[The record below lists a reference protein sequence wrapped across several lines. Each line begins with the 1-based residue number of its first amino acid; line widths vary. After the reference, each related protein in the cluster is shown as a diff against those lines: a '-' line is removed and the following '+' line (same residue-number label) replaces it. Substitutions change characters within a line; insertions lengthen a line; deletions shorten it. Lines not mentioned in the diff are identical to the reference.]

1 MKRGSKRWEHV
12 RVERGIYQQS
22 NGKYAVCVMIEGK
35 PRLRTVSSSLASK
48 DVEVEESLENEDARG
63 TFDRILGKPPHLH
76 GRRRQPALDRDRRG
90 RASGGRQWRRSFGL
104 KPHSLEFRR

>member
-48 DVEVEESLENEDARG
+48 DVEVEESLENEDAR
-63 TFDRILGKPPHLH
+63 TRLHAARERFDRILGKAPQAFTGH
-76 GRRRQPALDRDRRG
+76 GENSIVIEEVALRVAGNGDG
-90 RASGGRQWRRSFGL
+90 ASA
-104 KPHSLEFRR
+104 

>member
-22 NGKYAVCVMIEGK
+22 NGKYAVCVMTEGK

-48 DVEVEESLENEDARG
+48 DVEVEASLKNEEARASRPRAG
-63 TFDRILGKPPHLH
+63 RSTASSA
-76 GRRRQPALDRDRRG
+76 RRRRPS
-90 RASGGRQWRRSFGL
+90 RATPTTRSR
-104 KPHSLEFRR
+104 S

>member
-48 DVEVEESLENEDARG
+48 DVEVEESLENEDAR
-63 TFDRILGKPPHLH
+63 
-76 GRRRQPALDRDRRG
+76 A
-90 RASGGRQWRRSFGL
+90 RASRPRARDVRPHPRQAAAPSRATPTTRSR
-104 KPHSLEFRR
+104 S

>member
-48 DVEVEESLENEDARG
+48 DVEVEESLENEDAR
-63 TFDRILGKPPHLH
+63 
-76 GRRRQPALDRDRRG
+76 A
-90 RASGGRQWRRSFGL
+90 RASRPRAGRSTASSASRRTFTGDADNPLSIVIEEVALRVAGNGGGASA
-104 KPHSLEFRR
+104 

>member
-48 DVEVEESLENEDARG
+48 DVEVEESLVSTELRLKASLPRAPPPAR
-63 TFDRILGKPPHLH
+63 
-76 GRRRQPALDRDRRG
+76 
-90 RASGGRQWRRSFGL
+90 
-104 KPHSLEFRR
+104 

>member
-22 NGKYAVCVMIEGK
+22 NGKYAVCVMTEGK

-48 DVEVEESLENEDARG
+48 DVEVEESLENEDARTRLQAARG
-63 TFDRILGKPPHLH
+63 TFDRILGKAPQAFTGH
-76 GRRRQPALDRDRRG
+76 GENSLSIVIEEVALRVAGNGDG
-90 RASGGRQWRRSFGL
+90 ASA
-104 KPHSLEFRR
+104 

>member
-12 RVERGIYQQS
+12 RIERGIYQQS

-48 DVEVEESLENEDARG
+48 DVEVEAGLENEDARARASRPRAG
-63 TFDRILGKPPHLH
+63 RSTASSAS
-76 GRRRQPALDRDRRG
+76 RRRPSPATPTT
-90 RASGGRQWRRSFGL
+90 RSR
-104 KPHSLEFRR
+104 S